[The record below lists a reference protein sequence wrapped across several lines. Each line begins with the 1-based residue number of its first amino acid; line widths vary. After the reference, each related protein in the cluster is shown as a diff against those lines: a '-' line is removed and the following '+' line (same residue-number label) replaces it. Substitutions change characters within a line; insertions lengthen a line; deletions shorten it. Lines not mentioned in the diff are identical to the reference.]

1 MKTTRYGK
9 LVRDNIP
16 AIIEARGSKAVW
28 ERLPEEAYRERLTAK
43 LDEEVAEY
51 KAGPCLEEL
60 ADILEVCYAL
70 AEAAGSGPEE
80 LERLRAKKAAER
92 GGFRER
98 MLLVEVTEP

>member
-1 MKTTRYGK
+1 MSKYYDK

-16 AIIEARGSKAVW
+16 AIIEAKGSTAVW
-28 ERLPEEAYRERLTAK
+28 ERLEGEAYLHRLTAK

-60 ADILEVCYAL
+60 ADILEVLHAL
-70 AEAAGSGPEE
+70 AEAAGSSAEE
-80 LERLRAKKAAER
+80 LEALRAVKSAER

-98 MLLVEVTEP
+98 ILLKEVIEP